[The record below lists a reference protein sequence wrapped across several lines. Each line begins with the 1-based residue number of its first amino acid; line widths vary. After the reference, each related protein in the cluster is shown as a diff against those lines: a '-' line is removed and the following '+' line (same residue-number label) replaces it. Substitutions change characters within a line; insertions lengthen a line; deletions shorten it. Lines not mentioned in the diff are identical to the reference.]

1 MPTDAV
7 TEVGGHRLALTHL
20 DKPLWHDF
28 TKGQALHYYARI
40 APVML
45 PHLSGRPAS
54 FVRFPDGADGPRFYA
69 QTPPRGLPGWVT
81 TLAVPDS
88 HGGQKT
94 RVEVAD
100 LATLIAVGNLYALE
114 IHTSQWRQPGPAM
127 HDRLVVDLDPGPGRD
142 VADCALV
149 ARGVRV
155 LLEQDGLSPLVKT
168 SGAKGL
174 HVMAPLAATPAERT
188 VGYARAL
195 ARRLEAIWP
204 DLVVSRIAKALRPG
218 KVMIDFSQNASAKTT
233 AAPYTL
239 RAGDMVAVSAP
250 VTWQELEACGDA
262 RDLALSPEQVL
273 ERADRH
279 GDLLAGLLDPAKA
292 APLPDADT

>member
-7 TEVGGHRLALTHL
+7 AEVDGHRLALTNL
-20 DKPLWHDF
+20 DKPLWPGF

-54 FVRFPDGADGPRFYA
+54 FVRFPDGAAGPRFYA
-69 QTPPRGLPGWVT
+69 QSPPPG
-81 TLAVPDS
+81 S
-88 HGGQKT
+88 HGPKK

-100 LATLIAVGNLYALE
+100 IAALIAVGNLYALE
-114 IHTSQWRQPGPAM
+114 LHVPQWRRPGPEL

-155 LLEQDGLSPLVKT
+155 LLESDGLTALAKT
-168 SGAKGL
+168 SGSKGL
-174 HVMAPLAATPAERT
+174 HVLAPLAPTSAART
-188 VGYARAL
+188 VDYARAL
-195 ARRLEAIWP
+195 ARRLESIWP
-204 DLVVSRIAKALRPG
+204 NLVVSRIAKSLRPG
-218 KVMIDFSQNASAKTT
+218 KILIDYSQNASAKTT

-239 RAGDMVAVSAP
+239 RAAADAVAVSAP
-250 VTWQELEACGDA
+250 VTWAEIEACTDPRELGF
-262 RDLALSPEQVL
+262 SPEQVV
-273 ERADRH
+273 ERAQAH
-279 GDLLAGLLDPAKA
+279 GDLLAALLDPARA
-292 APLPDADT
+292 APLPDPPTGPAVAHAR